1 MTEVIL
7 ILIGLVGGGAVV
19 FGVMM
24 RRRAALAAEVS
35 GLSATLAE
43 VRRQNETRDTEL
55 ATVREALEVEKVAGA
70 DVTARMEAAKE
81 HFAEQRR
88 QIQEMD
94 QRLKDSFAAL
104 SSAALKSNNEQFIT
118 LAEAKMKPLREQLER
133 YETHIKE
140 LEKSRAEAYG
150 GLTKQLAALEQRSE
164 RLGSE
169 TSQLAA
175 ALRHSGPKGKWGE
188 LTLQRV
194 VELTGMTEHCD
205 FETQVAVT
213 GADGRQRP
221 DLIVKMPGGRTLV
234 VDSKVN
240 TGAYF
245 EAVNATSEDDRKQ
258 LLGKYSKDVLRT
270 LTDLGRKEYWK
281 NFTPAPEFVVMFMPG
296 EAFFAAAVSQDHAL
310 IEKASKL
317 GVILASP
324 TTLIALLWAVQHGWQ
339 QEQVA
344 ANAQKIA
351 EVGRELYDRLCTFVG
366 HLDGVRAGIE
376 NAAKAYNNAVGN
388 WQNRTEPGARRLKQL
403 GAAEPSK
410 QLPTL
415 ANAEVEM
422 RDASVVERET

>member
-43 VRRQNETRDTEL
+43 VRGQLASREAEL
-55 ATVREALEVEKVAGA
+55 TTLRGALEVEKVTGA
-70 DVTARMEAAKE
+70 DVKARMEAAKE
-81 HFAEQRR
+81 SFAEQRR

-150 GLTKQLAALEQRSE
+150 GLTKQLASLEQRSE

-324 TTLIALLWAVQHGWQ
+324 TTLFALLWAVQHGWQ

-388 WQNRTEPGARRLKQL
+388 WQHRTEPGARRLKQL

>member
-43 VRRQNETRDTEL
+43 VRRQIETRDTEL

-70 DVTARMEAAKE
+70 DVKARMESAKE
-81 HFAEQRR
+81 SFAEQRR

-150 GLTKQLAALEQRSE
+150 GLTKQLASLEQRSE

-388 WQNRTEPGARRLKQL
+388 WQHRTEPGARRLKQL